1 MADTK
6 NTTPPPASEPAAGVE
21 YTAPASAPA
30 ASGKGRAW
38 LTPLV
43 VTLGLVGA
51 LGIGGVGGFAI
62 AAATLPH
69 GPAAVEGAL
78 PGGPQGAE
86 EGDLDG
92 DGDHEGRP
100 GQGEGRPGQGEGRPG
115 GDMQGPGGQGGER
128 PAPGDQPAPPS
139 DGTTDDAQ
147 N

>member
-6 NTTPPPASEPAAGVE
+6 NTTPPPASEPASGVE
-21 YTAPASAPA
+21 YSAPATAPA

-51 LGIGGVGGFAI
+51 VGIGGVGGFAL

-69 GPAAVEGAL
+69 GPAAVQGAL
-78 PGGPQGAE
+78 PGAPEDAA
-86 EGDLDG
+86 EGDHDG
-92 DGDHEGRP
+92 D
-100 GQGEGRPGQGEGRPG
+100 GEGRPGQGEGRPG
-115 GDMQGPGGQGGER
+115 DGEGRPGGQDGER
-128 PAPGDQPAPPS
+128 PAPGDLPAPPA
-139 DGTTDDAQ
+139 DGGTDSGTDTE